1 MQAEFRAPRRRTRVQ
16 EEYVAPLPVSRSPG
30 ERSHFRAELLNQH
43 VLVRHPDHIQSIY
56 NQGYFGKGVLSR
68 ARPDHSIS
76 YQWEQYEGLFLPVIS
91 RSRYE
96 ELLRWAGS
104 ALSAQ
109 GLDEDAVN
117 QTLLSLSRPVEME
130 DVRKEMSRGEEAG
143 PNGGACPRA
152 KRSGSGVGPKA
163 KRSCRLDRQNHNSD
177 PDSDQNHDHDS
188 DPDPNPSSDP
198 DPSSDQ
204 NLEPD
209 PDASSDQN
217 LDPDASSDQNLDP
230 DPDASSDQELDP
242 YPDLSS
248 DQEVDPDLN
257 SDSDSDVDP
266 LVPGPGFVLVVS
278 DSEVCGGV
286 REVRRTPFS
295 LTEYLQLS
303 LEEAFFLVYSL
314 GCLSVYLKQEP
325 LSIIQL
331 WRRFRSLRPDFVS
344 SFAAYQH
351 CRSRGWVPKVGGGAK
366 YGVDLM
372 LYRKG
377 PPFYHASYSVVIER
391 TDDTFRGSALRPFS
405 WRSLAALSRITS
417 NVSKELM
424 LCYII
429 YPANLSEAELD
440 SPVCLGRLKVQ
451 EVIVNRWVS
460 SKERAEQDDV

>member
-1 MQAEFRAPRRRTRVQ
+1 MHAEFRAPRRRTRVH
-16 EEYVAPLPVSRSPG
+16 EEYVAPLPVSRSPA
-30 ERSHFRAELLNQH
+30 ERSHFRAELINQH
-43 VLVRHPDHIQSIY
+43 VLVRHPDHIQNIY

-76 YQWEQYEGLFLPVIS
+76 DQWEEHEGLFLPVIS
-91 RSRYE
+91 RSRYK
-96 ELLRWAGS
+96 ELLRWAAS

-130 DVRKEMSRGEEAG
+130 DVRREMSQG
-143 PNGGACPRA
+143 PNGGAFARR
-152 KRSGSGVGPKA
+152 KRLGSGVDPKA

-177 PDSDQNHDHDS
+177 PGSDQDQ
-188 DPDPNPSSDP
+188 DPDPDP
-198 DPSSDQ
+198 DPSSNQD
-204 NLEPD
+204 
-209 PDASSDQN
+209 
-217 LDPDASSDQNLDP
+217 LDP
-230 DPDASSDQELDP
+230 DPDLSSDKNLDPIPDLDSDQDLNPDPDVSSDQEL
-242 YPDLSS
+242 
-248 DQEVDPDLN
+248 DPDLN
-257 SDSDSDVDP
+257 SDSDSDADP

-278 DSEVCGGV
+278 DSEMCGGA
-286 REVRRTPFS
+286 REVQRTPFS

-303 LEEAFFLVYSL
+303 LEELSVRLYLQAFFLVYCL

-391 TDDTFRGSALRPFS
+391 ADDTFKGSTLRPFS

-440 SPVCLGRLKVQ
+440 SPVCLARLKVQ
-451 EVIVNRWVS
+451 EVIVSRWVS
-460 SKERAEQDDV
+460 SKERAEQDDM

>member
-1 MQAEFRAPRRRTRVQ
+1 MQAEFRAPRRRTRVH
-16 EEYVAPLPVSRSPG
+16 EEYVAPLPVIRSPG
-30 ERSHFRAELLNQH
+30 ETSNFRAELINQH
-43 VLVRHPDHIQSIY
+43 VLVCHPDHIQKIY

-76 YQWEQYEGLFLPVIS
+76 DQWEQHEGLFLPVIS
-91 RSRYE
+91 QSRYE

-117 QTLLSLSRPVEME
+117 QTVLSLSQPVEME
-130 DVRKEMSRGEEAG
+130 DVRREASGGEEPG
-143 PNGGACPRA
+143 PNGGACPHTKRP
-152 KRSGSGVGPKA
+152 RSGSGVEPEA
-163 KRSCRLDRQNHNSD
+163 KRSCRLGEQN
-177 PDSDQNHDHDS
+177 QDS
-188 DPDPNPSSDP
+188 DPG
-198 DPSSDQ
+198 SDQ
-204 NLEPD
+204 D
-209 PDASSDQN
+209 F
-217 LDPDASSDQNLDP
+217 
-230 DPDASSDQELDP
+230 
-242 YPDLSS
+242 DL
-248 DQEVDPDLN
+248 DPDLN
-257 SDSDSDVDP
+257 SDSDSGPDPDP

-314 GCLSVYLKQEP
+314 GCLSVYLNQTP

-331 WRRFRSLRPDFVS
+331 WRKFRSLRPDFVS
-344 SFAAYQH
+344 SFTAYQH

-366 YGVDLM
+366 YGVDLV

-377 PPFYHASYSVVIER
+377 PPFYHASYSVVVER
-391 TDDTFRGSALRPFS
+391 VDDAFRGSSLRPFS

-424 LCYII
+424 LCYVI
-429 YPANLSEAELD
+429 YPADLSDAELD
-440 SPVCLGRLKVQ
+440 SPVCLSRLKVQ
-451 EVIVNRWVS
+451 EVIVSRWVS
-460 SKERAEQDDV
+460 SRERVEQDDI

>member
-1 MQAEFRAPRRRTRVQ
+1 MH
-16 EEYVAPLPVSRSPG
+16 EEYVAPLPVSRSPE
-30 ERSHFRAELLNQH
+30 ERSHFRAELINQH
-43 VLVRHPDHIQSIY
+43 VLVCHLDHIQKIY

-68 ARPDHSIS
+68 ARPDHSVS
-76 YQWEQYEGLFLPVIS
+76 DQWEQHEGLFLPVVS
-91 RSRYE
+91 QSRYE

-117 QTLLSLSRPVEME
+117 QTLLDLARPVEME
-130 DVRKEMSRGEEAG
+130 DVRREGSGGEEPG
-143 PNGGACPRA
+143 PNGGASPQTKSPGSEVEPEA
-152 KRSGSGVGPKA
+152 KRSR
-163 KRSCRLDRQNHNSD
+163 RSS
-177 PDSDQNHDHDS
+177 PQNHDQ
-188 DPDPNPSSDP
+188 DPDP
-198 DPSSDQ
+198 DPSGDPGSD
-204 NLEPD
+204 
-209 PDASSDQN
+209 
-217 LDPDASSDQNLDP
+217 
-230 DPDASSDQELDP
+230 
-242 YPDLSS
+242 
-248 DQEVDPDLN
+248 VDPELN
-257 SDSDSDVDP
+257 SDSDSDPGP

-286 REVRRTPFS
+286 KEIRRTPFS

-314 GCLSVYLKQEP
+314 GCLSVYLNQEP
-325 LSIIQL
+325 QSILQL
-331 WRRFRSLRPDFVS
+331 WREFCSMRPDFVS

-351 CRSRGWVPKVGGGAK
+351 CRSRGWVPKGGGGAK

-391 TDDTFRGSALRPFS
+391 VDDAFKGSPLRPFS

-429 YPANLSEAELD
+429 FPADLSEAELD
-440 SPVCLGRLKVQ
+440 SPVCLSRLKVQ
-451 EVIVNRWVS
+451 EVIVSRWVS
-460 SKERAEQDDV
+460 TKERAEQEDI